1 MSKQNLCPF
10 RIDICPFGID
20 ICPIRIYVH
29 SELTY
34 VRSEFMS
41 IPNGHMSDR
50 NIWYTKY
57 NHCKYALVTKN
68 VNDFSSGEK
77 N

>member
-1 MSKQNLCPF
+1 ML
-10 RIDICPFGID
+10 
-20 ICPIRIYVH
+20 IRI
-29 SELTY
+29 SEIVKGFFINIIIIVLY

-41 IPNGHMSDR
+41 VRNGHMSDR